1 MSSSSFDPYAHL
13 GFSKNPDGT
22 ITRLLSKTPTVEA
35 NPEPSP
41 GTTVVSKDVTV
52 NAEKKT
58 WVRIFRPTK
67 LPSNDNTVARLPIV
81 IYFHNGGFVLFTP
94 NGIDSHKKCS
104 LIADDVPSI
113 VVSASF
119 RLAPEH
125 RLPTQYQ
132 DAYDAVLW
140 VKNQLNNPN
149 GEKWLRDYG
158 DPSRCYL
165 YGCDCGANIAFNVSM
180 QIADTDL
187 KPLRIRGLVLNQ
199 PMFGGEKRTGSELKF
214 AADQVLP
221 LPVLDLLWSMA
232 LPKGT
237 DRDHRYCNPMVKG
250 PHHDNVRKVAKCLVV
265 GFNGDIMVDRQQEF
279 VTMLVKCG
287 VQVEARFDQVGFHDI
302 DMVDPARASAV
313 VNIAKD
319 FILG

>member
-1 MSSSSFDPYAHL
+1 
-13 GFSKNPDGT
+13 
-22 ITRLLSKTPTVEA
+22 
-35 NPEPSP
+35 
-41 GTTVVSKDVTV
+41 
-52 NAEKKT
+52 
-58 WVRIFRPTK
+58 
-67 LPSNDNTVARLPIV
+67 
-81 IYFHNGGFVLFTP
+81 
-94 NGIDSHKKCS
+94 
-104 LIADDVPSI
+104 
-113 VVSASF
+113 
-119 RLAPEH
+119 
-125 RLPTQYQ
+125 
-132 DAYDAVLW
+132 
-140 VKNQLNNPN
+140 
-149 GEKWLRDYG
+149 
-158 DPSRCYL
+158 
-165 YGCDCGANIAFNVSM
+165 M
-180 QIADTDL
+180 QTADTDL
-187 KPLRIRGLVLNQ
+187 RPLRIRGLVLNQ

-250 PHHDNVRKVAKCLVV
+250 PHHDNVKKVAKCLVV